1 MADIEVK
8 LNSTNSAASQSVQS
22 AAQPQKPDFKP
33 NPMSMK
39 LKARRTLDG
48 NILITEHSEMDIV
61 IMPEKMKIVA
71 FVRDSYEDTVYE
83 AQNRLFKYLFKKG
96 LISADSVHGGNV
108 YGSMEAK
115 MVPAQ
120 SPVAIDEMAVLVVGK
135 FIEAEKPSQEYQK
148 AMEDERIEDLTE
160 PDEVERTELGKIPHA
175 AEKGSQPIH
184 QVRRYAY
191 GL

>member
-1 MADIEVK
+1 MADINVK
-8 LNSTNSAASQSVQS
+8 LNSTGAETQQTQQ
-22 AAQPQKPDFKP
+22 QPPPQPGFKP
-33 NPMSMK
+33 NKINMK

-71 FVRDSYEDTVYE
+71 FVRDTYEDTVYE

-96 LISADSVHGGNV
+96 LISPDSVHGGNV

-120 SPVAIDEMAVLVVGK
+120 SPVAIDEMALLVVGK
-135 FIEAEKPSQEYQK
+135 FIEAEKPSLEYQK

-160 PDEVERTELGKIPHA
+160 PAEDESTELGKIPHA
-175 AEKGSQPIH
+175 AEKGSVPIH

>member
-8 LNSTNSAASQSVQS
+8 LDSAATQQSTPS
-22 AAQPQKPDFKP
+22 TPAPQKPEFKP
-33 NPMSMK
+33 SNMSMK

-71 FVRDSYEDTVYE
+71 FVRDNFEDTVYE

-96 LISADSVHGGNV
+96 LISPDSVHGGNV

-135 FIEAEKPSQEYQK
+135 FIEAEKPSLEYQK
-148 AMEDERIEDLTE
+148 AIEDERVEDLTE
-160 PDEVERTELGKIPHA
+160 PEEQESTELGKIPHA
-175 AEKGSQPIH
+175 AEKGSVPIH

>member
-8 LNSTNSAASQSVQS
+8 LNSTGSTGAKQDITK
-22 AAQPQKPDFKP
+22 PQKPEFKP
-33 NPMSMK
+33 NLMTMK

-61 IMPEKMKIVA
+61 IMPEKMKIVS
-71 FVRDSYEDTVYE
+71 FVRDSFEDTVYE
-83 AQNRLFKYLFKKG
+83 AQNRFFKYLFKKG
-96 LISADSVHGGNV
+96 LISPDSVHGGNV

-120 SPVAIDEMAVLVVGK
+120 SPVAIDEMALMIVGK
-135 FIEAEKPSQEYQK
+135 FIEKEKPSLEYQK
-148 AMEDERIEDLTE
+148 AMEDERIDDLSEPESEDS
-160 PDEVERTELGKIPHA
+160 TELGKIPHA
-175 AEKGSQPIH
+175 AEKGSVPIH

>member
-1 MADIEVK
+1 MADINVK
-8 LNSTNSAASQSVQS
+8 LNSTGAETQQTQQ
-22 AAQPQKPDFKP
+22 QPPPQPEFKP
-33 NPMSMK
+33 NKINMK

-96 LISADSVHGGNV
+96 LISPDSVHGGNV

-120 SPVAIDEMAVLVVGK
+120 SPVAIDEMALLVVGK
-135 FIEAEKPSQEYQK
+135 FIEAEKPSMDYQK

-175 AEKGSQPIH
+175 AEKGSVPIH

>member
-8 LNSTNSAASQSVQS
+8 LDSAETQQQTQATVE
-22 AAQPQKPDFKP
+22 PRKPEFKP
-33 NPMSMK
+33 NKINMK
-39 LKARRTLDG
+39 LKVRRTLDG
-48 NILITEHSEMDIV
+48 SILITEHSEMDIV

-96 LISADSVHGGNV
+96 LISPDSVHGGNV

-115 MVPAQ
+115 MVPSQ
-120 SPVAIDEMAVLVVGK
+120 SPVAIDEMALLVVGK
-135 FIEAEKPSQEYQK
+135 FIEEEKPSLEYQK

-160 PDEVERTELGKIPHA
+160 PEESESTELGKVPHA
-175 AEKGSQPIH
+175 AEKGSVPIH